1 MIDKMDETALYIHIP
16 FCRTKCGYCG
26 FYSEPIANH
35 DSEKVISAILRE
47 MSRYDLGDTVRT
59 VYIGG
64 GSPSCLP
71 AEQLLRL
78 VEQCPTAEE
87 FTIEVNP
94 GQISEN
100 ILSQLHKTGVNR
112 LSIGAQSFNQN
123 ELAFLGRGHS
133 VNDIG
138 RAVQAAGAAGFEN
151 MSLDLIFAVPPSTSL
166 GAGGSTIESWR
177 HSLKS
182 AVDLDVRHISAYSL
196 TYEERTPLQKAVEAG
211 KVVPVDE
218 ETDRAMYETAIDEL
232 KKAGF
237 AQYEISNFAKSGF
250 ECRHNLVYWAN
261 RPYVGIGPAAASYWD
276 GKRSSNVADVEKYT
290 EMIER
295 GDSAVAESETPSV
308 LEIACET
315 AVLNLRRRNG
325 IDLAEFKAHTG
336 FDATELFAEP
346 IERYKKIGLID
357 NAGGRV
363 FLTRKALAIAD
374 SVLCDFAA
382 L

>member
-1 MIDKMDETALYIHIP
+1 MIDKIDETALYIHIP

-35 DSEKVISAILRE
+35 DSERVISAILRE

-78 VEQCPTAEE
+78 VEQCPTSEE

-100 ILSQLHKTGVNR
+100 ILSRLHKTGVNR

-133 VNDIG
+133 VENICQTV
-138 RAVQAAGAAGFEN
+138 RKAKSVGFEN
-151 MSLDLIFAVPPSTSL
+151 ISLDLIFAIP
-166 GAGGSTIESWR
+166 GSTIESWK

-196 TYEERTPLQKAVEAG
+196 TYEKPTPLQKAVEAG

-218 ETDRAMYETAIDEL
+218 ETDRAMYEMAIDEL

-261 RPYVGIGPAAASYWD
+261 RPYLGIGPAAASYCD

-295 GDSAVAESETPSV
+295 GDSAVAESETPSI

-336 FDATELFAEP
+336 FDAMELFAGP
-346 IERYKKIGLID
+346 IERYKEMGLIES
-357 NAGGRV
+357 AEGRV
-363 FLTRKALAIAD
+363 FLTREALAIAD